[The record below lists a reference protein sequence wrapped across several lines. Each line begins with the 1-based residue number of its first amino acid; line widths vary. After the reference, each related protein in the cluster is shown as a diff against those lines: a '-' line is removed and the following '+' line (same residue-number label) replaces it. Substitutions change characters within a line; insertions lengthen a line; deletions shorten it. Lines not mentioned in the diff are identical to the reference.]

1 MKPLLIVTI
10 SLLIVLPVVAQ
21 QDTTRL
27 LNEVPVF
34 ANRIQTG
41 FNETSASVIVVNAA
55 QLQHTPAISVADAL
69 HYFAGVDMRQRGVNG
84 VQADASIR
92 GSTFDQV
99 LILINGIKISD
110 MQTGHHSM
118 NLPIDMDNVE
128 RIEILKGPAAR
139 VFGQN
144 AFAGA
149 INIITKNPEETFVKL
164 QAVAGENGLGGGRLS
179 ASLYENGVGHY
190 LSASRD
196 FSDGYKYNT
205 DYVISNYFYQAGWQN
220 NVGKFSLL
228 AGLTDR
234 SFGANGFYASAAF
247 QDQYESVQTS
257 LTALSLQTNPREH
270 IRVDHRLYWRR
281 NQDEYIFNKNNPTAY
296 RNLHTNNTVGYEVN
310 ASINSKTGI
319 TGMGIDVN
327 HLKLTSNNLGD
338 HNRTVAT
345 LFLEHRFEFMN
356 KRFDVTPGVQ
366 LNHYSDF
373 GTNVFP
379 GIDVG
384 YVLTSKVKAYANWG
398 YTYRVPSY
406 TDLYYSDPANDGNPD
421 LQPEYAVSYEAGLKL
436 LNITGLTAQASYFV
450 RNGNRIIDWTKEN
463 DADPWRPD
471 NLIGVDMR
479 GVDMNISY
487 AFPKIN
493 FLHRLNVGYTY
504 IDAEKQQDA
513 TFSRYAL
520 ENLNHQVVG
529 SLTLRFGKQIF
540 ASYYFRYV
548 DRASMDDYM
557 LSDLRFNWNNNSW
570 SVFADVTNMFNQP
583 YQETN
588 LVVMP
593 GRWAKLGVSYTIR
606 KSGE

>member
-1 MKPLLIVTI
+1 MKTLLTVLVA
-10 SLLIVLPVVAQ
+10 LLFMLPVAAQ

-27 LNEVPVF
+27 LNEVPVY

-55 QLQHTPAISVADAL
+55 QLQQTPALSVADAL
-69 HYFAGVDMRQRGVNG
+69 HYFAGVDMRQRGANG
-84 VQADASIR
+84 VQADAGIR

-118 NLPIDMDNVE
+118 NLPIDMENVE

-205 DYVISNYFYQAGWQN
+205 NYVISNYFYQAGWK
-220 NVGKFSLL
+220 GKAGTYSLL

-234 SFGANGFYASAAF
+234 SFGANGFYAGVAY

-257 LTALSLQTNPREH
+257 LTALSLQTKPRDH
-270 IRVDHRLYWRR
+270 VRIDHRLYWRR

-310 ASINSKTGI
+310 AAITGKAGI
-319 TGMGIDVN
+319 TGIGADIN

-338 HNRTVAT
+338 HNRTVTT
-345 LFLEHRFEFMN
+345 LFLEHRVELLN
-356 KRFDVTPGVQ
+356 KKLDITPGVQ
-366 LNHYSDF
+366 FNHYSDF

-379 GIDVG
+379 GIDAG
-384 YVLTSKVKAYANWG
+384 YILTNNLKAYANLG

-406 TDLYYSDPANDGNPD
+406 TDLYYSDPANAGNPG
-421 LQPEYAVSYEAGLKL
+421 LKPEHAVSYEAGIKL
-436 LNITGLTAQASYFV
+436 LNIAGLTAQASYFV

-463 DADPWRPD
+463 ETDPWRPD
-471 NLIGVDMR
+471 NLIGVNMR
-479 GVDMNISY
+479 GLDLNFSY
-487 AFPKIN
+487 TFPEIN
-493 FLHRLNVGYTY
+493 FLHRFDVGYTY

-529 SLTLRFGKQIF
+529 SLSLKFGNQVF
-540 ASYYFRYV
+540 SNFYFRYV
-548 DRASMDDYM
+548 DRENLPDYM
-557 LSDLRFNWNNNSW
+557 ISDMRLNWIGRSW
-570 SVFADVTNMFNQP
+570 SVFGDVTNLFNKP

-588 LVVMP
+588 LVVLP
-593 GRWAKLGVSYTIR
+593 GRWIKLGVSYTIR
-606 KSGE
+606 KS

>member
-1 MKPLLIVTI
+1 MKPLLIAVI
-10 SLLIVLPVVAQ
+10 FLLTGLPLAAQ

-27 LNEVPVF
+27 LNEVPVY

-41 FNETSASVIVVNAA
+41 FNETSAHVMVIHAA
-55 QLQHTPAISVADAL
+55 QLQHTPVISVADAL
-69 HYFAGVDMRQRGVNG
+69 HYYAGIDVRQRGANG
-84 VQADASIR
+84 VQADAGIR

-205 DYVISNYFYQAGWQN
+205 NYVISNYFYQAGWR
-220 NVGKFSLL
+220 GKAGSYSLL

-234 SFGANGFYASAAF
+234 SFGANGFYASTAY

-257 LTALSLQTNPREH
+257 LTALSLQTNPRAH

-281 NQDEYIFNKNNPTAY
+281 NLDDYIFNKNNPSAY
-296 RNLHTNNTVGYEVN
+296 RNLHTNNTLGYEVN
-310 ASINSKTGI
+310 ASFNSKAGI
-319 TGMGIDVN
+319 TGVGVDVN

-338 HNRTVAT
+338 HNRTVASV
-345 LFLEHRFEFMN
+345 FLEHRFELLN
-356 KRFDVTPGVQ
+356 DKIDITPGVQ
-366 LNHYSDF
+366 LNYYSDF
-373 GTNVFP
+373 GTNLFP
-379 GIDVG
+379 GVDIG
-384 YVLTSKVKAYANWG
+384 FMLTSKLKTYVSSG

-406 TDLYYSDPANDGNPD
+406 TDLYYSDPANVGNPD
-421 LQPEYAVSYEAGLKL
+421 LQPEYAVSYEAGLKV
-436 LNITGLTAQASYFV
+436 LNVAGLTAQASYFV

-471 NLIGVDMR
+471 NLIGVDMH
-479 GVDMNISY
+479 GVDINISY
-487 AFPKIN
+487 AFPGID
-493 FLHRLNVGYTY
+493 FLHRLEAGYTY
-504 IDAEKQQDA
+504 IEAEKQQDA
-513 TFSRYAL
+513 AFSRYAL
-520 ENLNHQVVG
+520 EHLNHQVVG
-529 SLTLRFGKQIF
+529 SLMLKFGKQVF
-540 ASYYFRYV
+540 AGYYFRFV
-548 DRASMDDYM
+548 DRAGMDDYM
-557 LSDLRFNWNNNSW
+557 LSDLRLNWSNASW
-570 SVFADVTNMFNQP
+570 MVFADVTNIFNQT

-606 KSGE
+606 KRDE

>member
-1 MKPLLIVTI
+1 
-10 SLLIVLPVVAQ
+10 
-21 QDTTRL
+21 
-27 LNEVPVF
+27 
-34 ANRIQTG
+34 
-41 FNETSASVIVVNAA
+41 
-55 QLQHTPAISVADAL
+55 
-69 HYFAGVDMRQRGVNG
+69 

-149 INIITKNPEETFVKL
+149 INIITKNPEETFIKL

-196 FSDGYKYNT
+196 FSDGYRYNT
-205 DYVISNYFYQAGWQN
+205 DYVISNYFYQAGWK
-220 NVGKFSLL
+220 GKAGTYRLL
-228 AGLTDR
+228 SGLTDR

-296 RNLHTNNTVGYEVN
+296 RNLHTNNTLGYEVN
-310 ASINSKTGI
+310 TSINSKAGT
-319 TGMGIDVN
+319 TGMGMDVN

-338 HNRTVAT
+338 HNRNVAT

-379 GIDVG
+379 GIDAG
-384 YVLTSKVKAYANWG
+384 YVLTSKLKAYANWG

-406 TDLYYSDPANDGNPD
+406 TDLYYSDPVNESNPD
-421 LQPEYAVSYEAGLKL
+421 LQPEYALSYEAGLKL
-436 LNITGLTAQASYFV
+436 LHIAGLTAQASYFV
-450 RNGNRIIDWTKEN
+450 RNGNRIIDRTRESEN
-463 DADPWRPD
+463 DPWRPY

-493 FLHRLNVGYTY
+493 FLHRLDVGYTY
-504 IDAEKQQDA
+504 IDAEKQQEV
-513 TFSRYAL
+513 TISRYAL
-520 ENLNHQVVG
+520 DNLNHQVIG
-529 SLTLRFGKQIF
+529 ALTLKFGKQVF

-548 DRASMDDYM
+548 DRAAMDDYM
-557 LSDLRFNWNNNSW
+557 LSDLRLNWSNPSW
-570 SVFADVTNMFNQP
+570 SVFADVTNMFNQT
-583 YQETN
+583 YRETN

-593 GRWAKLGVSYTIR
+593 GRWAKLGVSYTLR

>member
-1 MKPLLIVTI
+1 MKLLLIVTI
-10 SLLIVLPVVAQ
+10 SLLIALPVVAQ
-21 QDTTRL
+21 QDTTRV

-41 FNETSASVIVVNAA
+41 FNETSASVIVINAA

-69 HYFAGVDMRQRGVNG
+69 HYYAGVDMRQRGANG
-84 VQADASIR
+84 VQADAGIR

-205 DYVISNYFYQAGWQN
+205 DYVISNYFFQAGWK
-220 NVGKFSLL
+220 GRAGTFSLL
-228 AGLTDR
+228 SGLTDR
-234 SFGANGFYASAAF
+234 SFGANGFYASPA
-247 QDQYESVQTS
+247 DQNQFESVQTS
-257 LTALSLQTNPREH
+257 LTALSLQTNPREY

-281 NQDEYIFNKNNPTAY
+281 NQDDYIFNKNNPTAY

-310 ASINSKTGI
+310 ASIESKAGI
-319 TGMGIDVN
+319 TGVGVDIN

-338 HNRTVAT
+338 HNRTVAS
-345 LFLEHRFEFMN
+345 LFLEHRFELMN
-356 KRFDVTPGVQ
+356 DRFDITPGVQ

-373 GTNVFP
+373 GTNIFP
-379 GIDVG
+379 GVDVG
-384 YVLTSKVKAYANWG
+384 FVLNSKLKAYANWG

-406 TDLYYSDPANDGNPD
+406 TDLYYSDPRNESNPD
-421 LQPEYAVSYEAGLKL
+421 LQPEYALSYEAGLKL
-436 LNITGLTAQASYFV
+436 LNIAGLTAQTSYFV
-450 RNGNRIIDWTKEN
+450 RNGNRIIDRTRESE
-463 DADPWRPD
+463 DDRWRPY
-471 NLIGVDMR
+471 NLIGVDMH
-479 GVDMNISY
+479 GVDMSISY

-493 FLHRLNVGYTY
+493 FLHRLDVGYTY
-504 IDAEKQQDA
+504 IDAETQKEVA
-513 TFSRYAL
+513 NSRYAL
-520 ENLNHQVVG
+520 DNLNHQVVG
-529 SLTLRFGKQIF
+529 SVTLKFGKQLF
-540 ASYYFRYV
+540 ASYYFRFV
-548 DRASMDDYM
+548 DRAAMDDYM
-557 LSDLRFNWNNNSW
+557 LSDLRLNWSNNSW
-570 SVFADVTNMFNQP
+570 SVFADITNMFDQT

>member
-1 MKPLLIVTI
+1 MKPLLIAVI
-10 SLLIVLPVVAQ
+10 FLLTGLPLAAQ

-27 LNEVPVF
+27 LNEVPVY

-41 FNETSASVIVVNAA
+41 FNETSAHVMVIHAA

-69 HYFAGVDMRQRGVNG
+69 HYYAGIDVRQRGANG
-84 VQADASIR
+84 VQADAGIR

-205 DYVISNYFYQAGWQN
+205 NYVISNYFYQAGWR
-220 NVGKFSLL
+220 GKAGSYSLL

-234 SFGANGFYASAAF
+234 SFGANGFYASAAY

-281 NQDEYIFNKNNPTAY
+281 NQDDYIFNKNNPSAY
-296 RNLHTNNTVGYEVN
+296 RNLHTNNTLGYEVN
-310 ASINSKTGI
+310 ASFNSKAGI
-319 TGMGIDVN
+319 TGVGVDVN
-327 HLKLTSNNLGD
+327 HLKLSSNNLGD
-338 HNRTVAT
+338 HNRTVASV
-345 LFLEHRFEFMN
+345 FLEHRFELLN
-356 KRFDVTPGVQ
+356 DKIDITPGVQ
-366 LNHYSDF
+366 LNYYSDF
-373 GTNVFP
+373 GTNLFP
-379 GIDVG
+379 GVDIG
-384 YVLTSKVKAYANWG
+384 FMLTSKLKAYVSSG

-406 TDLYYSDPANDGNPD
+406 TDLYYSDPANVGNPD
-421 LQPEYAVSYEAGLKL
+421 LQPEYAVSYEAGLKV
-436 LNITGLTAQASYFV
+436 LNVAGLTAQASYFV

-471 NLIGVDMR
+471 NLIGVDMH
-479 GVDMNISY
+479 GVDINISY
-487 AFPKIN
+487 AFPGID
-493 FLHRLNVGYTY
+493 FLYRLDAGYTY
-504 IDAEKQQDA
+504 IEAEKQQDA
-513 TFSRYAL
+513 AFSRYAL
-520 ENLNHQVVG
+520 EHLNHQVVG
-529 SLTLRFGKQIF
+529 SLTLKFGKQVF
-540 ASYYFRYV
+540 AGYYFRFV
-548 DRASMDDYM
+548 DRAGMDDYM
-557 LSDLRFNWNNNSW
+557 LSDLRLNWSNASW
-570 SVFADVTNMFNQP
+570 MVFADVTNIFNQT

-606 KSGE
+606 KRDE